1 MKEEVNKID
10 PYYIAYNILL
20 TALKNEDI
28 RDGISKSLYMTKMC
42 FNADNVIL
50 YKLNENGDYV
60 HKYNQS
66 LMKSNSS
73 LTTSILNYTK
83 ATLKD
88 NQATELKLDF
98 MNLHNV
104 AFIPV
109 ETNDE
114 KYVIALTGDKDF
126 ENLNNTFVS
135 TFINTMHTL
144 LEKVELFERLMK
156 SSEIDTLTGLS
167 NRNAFEDYQNKTE
180 LTNGTVYVLFD
191 LFRLKNINDNYSHAK
206 GDEYIKKTADILKK
220 YFPKYVYTVDS
231 TGKKSR
237 ANTGSYLYRIGGDEF
252 VLISNTES
260 FQDTMLKIM
269 IIQNEIQNLD
279 LGINEILG
287 INYGLVERKDNQT
300 FRDLYLE
307 ADKLLSQNKKQTY
320 ETLGFERRR

>member
-10 PYYIAYNILL
+10 PYYIAYNIFL
-20 TALKNEDI
+20 TALKNKDI
-28 RDGISKSLYMTKMC
+28 RDGISKSLYMAKMC
-42 FNADNVIL
+42 FNANNVVL
-50 YKLNENGDYV
+50 YELDDNGDYV
-60 HKYNQS
+60 HKYNQA
-66 LMKSNSS
+66 LMHGNSA
-73 LTTSILNYTK
+73 LTTSILNYAK
-83 ATLKD
+83 GTLKN
-88 NQATELKLDF
+88 NQITKLKLDF

-104 AFIPV
+104 VFIPI
-109 ETNDE
+109 ETDDE
-114 KYVIALTGDKDF
+114 KYVIALTGDNEF
-126 ENLNNTFVS
+126 ENLNNAFIS
-135 TFINTMHTL
+135 TFTTTMSSL
-144 LEKVELFERLMK
+144 LEKLELFEKLMQ

-167 NRNAFEDYQNKTE
+167 NRNAFESSQSKTE
-180 LTNGTVYVLFD
+180 LTNGTIYVLFD

-206 GDEYIKKTADILKK
+206 GDEYIKKTAAILKK

-231 TGKKSR
+231 TGKKSK

-279 LGINEILG
+279 LGINETLG

-320 ETLGFERRR
+320 EALGFERRR